1 MIVLVY
7 IILILAII
15 YIYHISEQKKRNY
28 FKCPKLKIIQFHKSN
43 YPNIVIIAGTHGD
56 EYAPPIGIEK
66 FIKQNGQNFKRGNLI
81 FIPRVNKIGLKKK
94 TRYLPCKSNFLND
107 YDINRNYG
115 IHSQNSIENQIINII
130 SKADLVI
137 DFHEGY
143 DFNIINKES
152 IGSSF
157 SISDTHP
164 EVITIANGLKN
175 HINSFINHPQK
186 KFTLLI
192 NDDNPKHSL
201 SYYSN
206 KNKIPYILVELTGKY
221 NKQPLNL
228 RINQT
233 YLILKKLFN
242 DYHIM
247 D

>member
-1 MIVLVY
+1 MIVLIY
-7 IILILAII
+7 IILLLAII
-15 YIYHISEQKKRNY
+15 YICHSSEQKKKEH
-28 FKCPKLKIIQFHKSN
+28 FKCPNLKIIQFNKTN

-66 FIKQNGQNFKRGNLI
+66 FIKKNGENFKRGNLI
-81 FIPRVNKIGLKKK
+81 FIPRVNQIGLKKK
-94 TRYLPCKSNFLND
+94 TRYLPCKSSFLKD
-107 YDINRNYG
+107 YDINRQYG
-115 IHSQNSIENQIINII
+115 KHLPNSIENQIINII

-157 SISDTHP
+157 SISNTHP
-164 EVITIANGLKN
+164 EVIKIANHLKN
-175 HINSFINHPQK
+175 HINSFIDHPQK

-192 NDDNPKHSL
+192 NNDNPQYSL
-201 SYYSN
+201 SDYSKN
-206 KNKIPYILVELTGKY
+206 KKIPYILVELTGKY
-221 NKQPLNL
+221 RKQPLNL
-228 RINQT
+228 RINQMNF
-233 YLILKKLFN
+233 ILEKLFD